1 MKRVASI
8 ELLAE
13 YIGAAAAVALVRE
26 FGGLSIKVPKRPA
39 GRVWARLVD
48 AMGEQGASDLV
59 DSFGGEGL
67 YIARNAV
74 EEREQRRQQI
84 AALAAQGK
92 TFAQIARMYTYAAR
106 YTERGI
112 RRILAGTPGEANAP
126 KCRGRHGVA
135 HPGQMG
141 LLHADGSP
149 ALPAPDTLEGV
160 WNFIAAPSQRA
171 DNVPA
176 ET

>member
-1 MKRVASI
+1 LKRVASI

-74 EEREQRRQQI
+74 EELEQRRQQI
-84 AALAAQGK
+84 AALAAKGK
-92 TFAQIARMYTYAAR
+92 SYAQIARMYTYAAR

-112 RRILAGTPGEANAP
+112 RRILASTPGDVHTP
-126 KCRGRHGVA
+126 RRTGH
-135 HPGQMG
+135 HPNQMG

-160 WNFIAAPSQRA
+160 WGRVATVHQRA
-171 DNVPA
+171 DSVPA